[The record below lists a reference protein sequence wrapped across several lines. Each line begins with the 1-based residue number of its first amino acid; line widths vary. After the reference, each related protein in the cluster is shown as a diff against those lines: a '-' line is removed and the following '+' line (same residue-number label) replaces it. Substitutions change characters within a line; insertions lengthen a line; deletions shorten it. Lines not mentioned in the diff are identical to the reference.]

1 MKIKNQK
8 INKSN
13 LKNEKNDYPFKILKG
28 EEDLQIFSKKIYSF
42 FTIYKE
48 KSIKDNKKNYSI
60 KNRHEKSFFFITL
73 NFFPRNQEII
83 FFSK

>member
-28 EEDLQIFSKKIYSF
+28 EEDL
-42 FTIYKE
+42 
-48 KSIKDNKKNYSI
+48 
-60 KNRHEKSFFFITL
+60 
-73 NFFPRNQEII
+73 
-83 FFSK
+83 